1 MKGEKRM
8 NYKQLLIDN
17 FTYKTSYIARHVHGM
32 NVKETKD
39 YIAVDCGLPAD
50 TFNIITLL
58 NNDVTEGIEKLYK
71 VVNSY
76 NQKKFPM
83 SVWFW
88 DDRHEQ
94 TIKNELIKLGL
105 KEAEQNIAMVADL
118 KAIHPTINMQEGFTI
133 QKAFSPGQIKKFGET
148 LANLF
153 GTSEEGTHIQAF
165 YNQTASFDLWNSGNM
180 KLYLGIFKNE
190 VVSVGSLVCTK
201 DSIGIYDIATKEEMR
216 GQGFGSTMFNYLLQ
230 EAKELKVAQCV
241 LQASP
246 DGINIY
252 KKAGFQ
258 SVGQMTVFENRHLF
272 E

>member
-17 FTYKTSYIARHVHGM
+17 FTYKTSYIVRQVRGM

-58 NNDVTEGIEKLYK
+58 NNDVTEGIEKIYK
-71 VVNSY
+71 VVSTY

-83 SVWFW
+83 SIWFW

-118 KAIHPTINMQEGFTI
+118 KTIQPTIKMTEGFTI
-133 QKAFSPGQIKKFGET
+133 QRASSLGQIKKFGET

-153 GTSEEGTHIQAF
+153 GTSEEGIHVQTF
-165 YNQTASFDLWNSGNM
+165 YNETASFDLWNSENM
-180 KLYLGIFKNE
+180 KLYLGIFKDE

-230 EAKELKVAQCV
+230 EAKELNVAQCV
-241 LQASP
+241 LQASS

>member
-1 MKGEKRM
+1 MS
-8 NYKQLLIDN
+8 YKQLLIDN
-17 FTYKTSYIARHVHGM
+17 FTYKTSYIARELHGM
-32 NVKETKD
+32 HVKETKD
-39 YIAVDCGLPAD
+39 YIAIDCGLPAD

-58 NNDVTEGIEKLYK
+58 NNDLTEGIEKLYK
-71 VVNSY
+71 VVNNY
-76 NQKKFPM
+76 NQKKLPM

-88 DDRHEQ
+88 NDRHEQ
-94 TIKNELIKLGL
+94 TIKSELIKLGL

-118 KAIHPTINMQEGFTI
+118 KTIHPTINMPVGFTI
-133 QKAFSPGQIKKFGET
+133 QIASSAGQIKKFGET

-153 GTSEEGTHIQAF
+153 GTSEEGRHVQAF
-165 YNQTASFDLWNSGNM
+165 YYQTASFDLWNSENM
-180 KLYLGIFKNE
+180 KLYIGLYKGE

-201 DSIGIYDIATKEEMR
+201 ESIGIYDIATKEEMR
-216 GQGFGSTMFNYLLQ
+216 GKGFGSTMFNYLLQ

-258 SVGQMTVFENRHLF
+258 SVGKMSVYENRHLI

>member
-1 MKGEKRM
+1 M
-8 NYKQLLIDN
+8 NFKQLLIDN
-17 FTYKTSYIARHVHGM
+17 FTYKTSYIAQQAQGM

-58 NNDVTEGIEKLYK
+58 NNNVTEGIEKLYK
-71 VVNSY
+71 EVAY
-76 NQKKFPM
+76 FNQKKYPM

-88 DDRHEQ
+88 DEKLEGN
-94 TIKNELIKLGL
+94 IKNELIKLGL
-105 KEAEQNIAMVADL
+105 KEAEQNISMVANL
-118 KAIHPTINMQEGFTI
+118 HTILPTINLPEGFTI
-133 QKAFSPGQIKKFGET
+133 QKASSSGQIKKFGEA
-148 LANLF
+148 LASLF
-153 GTSEEGTHIQAF
+153 GTSEEGIHVQAF
-165 YNQTASFDLWNSGNM
+165 YNQTASFHLWNSENM
-180 KLYLGIFKNE
+180 KLYLGFYKDE
-190 VVSVGSLVCTK
+190 VVSVGSLVCTQ
-201 DSIGIYDIATKEEMR
+201 DSIGIYDIATKERMR
-216 GQGFGSTMFNYLLQ
+216 GKGFGSTMFNYLLQ
-230 EAKELKVAQCV
+230 EAKELNVAQCV

>member
-1 MKGEKRM
+1 M

-17 FTYKTSYIARHVHGM
+17 FINKISYITRQVHGM
-32 NVKETKD
+32 DVKETKD

-58 NNDVTEGIEKLYK
+58 NSNVTEGIEKLYK
-71 VVNSY
+71 EVECF

-94 TIKNELIKLGL
+94 TIKSELIKLGL
-105 KEAEQNIAMVADL
+105 KEAEQNIAMIADL
-118 KAIHPTINMQEGFTI
+118 KTIHPTINMPEGFTI
-133 QKAFSPGQIKKFGET
+133 QKASSSGQIKNFGET

-153 GTSEEGTHIQAF
+153 GTSEEGTHVQAF
-165 YNQTASFDLWNSGNM
+165 YNETASFDLWNSENM

-230 EAKELKVAQCV
+230 EAKELNVSQCV

-258 SVGQMTVFENRHLF
+258 SVGQMTVFENRRLI

>member
-1 MKGEKRM
+1 M

-17 FTYKTSYIARHVHGM
+17 FTYKTSYIARHLHEM
-32 NVKETKD
+32 NVKETND
-39 YIAVDCGLPAD
+39 FIAIDCGLPAD

-58 NNDVTEGIEKLYK
+58 NNDLTEGIKKLYK
-71 VVNSY
+71 VVNIY

-83 SVWFW
+83 SVWLW

-94 TIKNELIKLGL
+94 AIKNELIKLGL

-118 KAIHPTINMQEGFTI
+118 KTVHPTINMPEGFI
-133 QKAFSPGQIKKFGET
+133 IEKASSSGQIKKFGET

-153 GTSEEGTHIQAF
+153 GTSEEGTHVQAF
-165 YNQTASFDLWNSGNM
+165 YNETSSFDLWNSENM
-180 KLYLGIFKNE
+180 KLYIGLYKDE
-190 VVSVGSLVCTK
+190 VISVGSLVCTK

-216 GQGFGSTMFNYLLQ
+216 GQGFGSTMFNFLLQ

-258 SVGQMTVFENRHLF
+258 SVGQMTVLENRHLI

>member
-1 MKGEKRM
+1 M

-17 FTYKTSYIARHVHGM
+17 FTYKTSYIARQVHGM
-32 NVKETKD
+32 DVKETKD

-58 NNDVTEGIEKLYK
+58 NNNLAEGSEQLYK
-71 VVNSY
+71 EVAY
-76 NQKKFPM
+76 FNQKKFPM

-88 DDRHEQ
+88 DDKQEQ
-94 TIKNELIKLGL
+94 DIKRELIKIGL

-118 KAIHPTINMQEGFTI
+118 KTIHPIINMPVGFTI
-133 QKAFSPGQIKKFGET
+133 QKVSSSGQIKKFGET
-148 LANLF
+148 LAHLF
-153 GTSEEGTHIQAF
+153 GTSEEGIHVQAF
-165 YNQTASFDLWNSGNM
+165 YNETVSFDLWNSENM
-180 KLYLGIFKNE
+180 KLYLGYYKGE
-190 VVSVGSLVCTK
+190 AVSVGSLVITK

-216 GQGFGSTMFNYLLQ
+216 GKGFGSTMFHYLLQ
-230 EAKELKVAQCV
+230 EAKELKGAQCV

-258 SVGQMTVFENRHLF
+258 AVGKMIVFENRHLI

>member
-1 MKGEKRM
+1 M

-17 FTYKTSYIARHVHGM
+17 FTYKTSYIARQIHGM

-50 TFNIITLL
+50 TFNIITIL
-58 NNDVTEGIEKLYK
+58 NNNLTEGIEKLNK
-71 VVNSY
+71 VVNNY

-94 TIKNELIKLGL
+94 TIKSELIKLGL
-105 KEAEQNIAMVADL
+105 KEAEQNIAMIADL
-118 KAIHPTINMQEGFTI
+118 KTIHPLINMTKGFTI
-133 QKAFSPGQIKKFGET
+133 QKASSSGHIKKFGET

-153 GTSEEGTHIQAF
+153 GTSEEGTHVQAF
-165 YNQTASFDLWNSGNM
+165 YNKTASFDLWNSENM

-230 EAKELKVAQCV
+230 EAKELNVSQCV

-258 SVGQMTVFENRHLF
+258 SVGQMTVFENRRLI

>member
-1 MKGEKRM
+1 M

-17 FTYKTSYIARHVHGM
+17 FTYKTSYIARQVHGM
-32 NVKETKD
+32 NVKEARD

-58 NNDVTEGIEKLYK
+58 NSNVTEGIEKLYK
-71 VVNSY
+71 EVEFY

-83 SVWFW
+83 SVWLW
-88 DDRHEQ
+88 DAEQ
-94 TIKNELIKLGL
+94 ERDIKSELIKIGL

-118 KAIHPTINMQEGFTI
+118 KTIHPILNMPVGFTI
-133 QKAFSPGQIKKFGET
+133 EKASSSGQIKNFGET

-153 GTSEEGTHIQAF
+153 GTSEEGIHVQAF
-165 YNQTASFDLWNSGNM
+165 YNQTASFDLWNSEHM

-216 GQGFGSTMFNYLLQ
+216 GKGFGSTMFHYLLQ

-258 SVGQMTVFENRHLF
+258 PVGQMTVFENRHLI

>member
-1 MKGEKRM
+1 M
-8 NYKQLLIDN
+8 NFKQLLIDN
-17 FTYKTSYIARHVHGM
+17 FTYKTSYIAQQAQGM

-58 NNDVTEGIEKLYK
+58 NNNVTEGIEKLYK
-71 VVNSY
+71 EVAY
-76 NQKKFPM
+76 FNQKKYPM

-88 DDRHEQ
+88 DEKLEGN
-94 TIKNELIKLGL
+94 IKNELIKLGL
-105 KEAEQNIAMVADL
+105 KEAEQNISMVANL
-118 KAIHPTINMQEGFTI
+118 HTILPTINLPEGFTI
-133 QKAFSPGQIKKFGET
+133 QKASSSGQIKKFGEA
-148 LANLF
+148 LASLF
-153 GTSEEGTHIQAF
+153 GTSEEGIHVQAF
-165 YNQTASFDLWNSGNM
+165 YNQTASFHLWNSENM
-180 KLYLGIFKNE
+180 KLYLGFYKDE
-190 VVSVGSLVCTK
+190 VVSVGSLVCAQ
-201 DSIGIYDIATKEEMR
+201 DSIGIYDIATKERMR
-216 GQGFGSTMFNYLLQ
+216 GKGFGSTMFNYLLQ
-230 EAKELKVAQCV
+230 EAKELNVAQCV

>member
-1 MKGEKRM
+1 M

-17 FTYKTSYIARHVHGM
+17 FTYKTSYIARQVHGM
-32 NVKETKD
+32 DVKETKD

-58 NNDVTEGIEKLYK
+58 NSNVTEGIEKLYK
-71 VVNSY
+71 EVECF

-94 TIKNELIKLGL
+94 TIKSELIKLGL

-118 KAIHPTINMQEGFTI
+118 KTIHPKINMPEGFTI
-133 QKAFSPGQIKKFGET
+133 QKSSSSGQIKKFGET

-153 GTSEEGTHIQAF
+153 GTSEEGTHVQAF
-165 YNQTASFDLWNSGNM
+165 YNETASFDLWDSEQM
-180 KLYLGIFKNE
+180 KLYLGFYKEE

-216 GQGFGSTMFNYLLQ
+216 GRGFGSTMFNYLLQ

-258 SVGQMTVFENRHLF
+258 SVGQMTVFENRNLF

>member
-1 MKGEKRM
+1 M

-17 FTYKTSYIARHVHGM
+17 FTYKTSYIARQLHGM
-32 NVKETKD
+32 NVKEMKD

-50 TFNIITLL
+50 TFNIITIL
-58 NNDVTEGIEKLYK
+58 NNNLTEGIEKLYK
-71 VVNSY
+71 VVNNY

-88 DDRHEQ
+88 DDRYEQ
-94 TIKNELIKLGL
+94 TIKSELIKLGL
-105 KEAEQNIAMVADL
+105 KEAEQNIAMIADL
-118 KAIHPTINMQEGFTI
+118 KTIHPTINMPEGFTI
-133 QKAFSPGQIKKFGET
+133 QKASSSGQIKNFGET

-153 GTSEEGTHIQAF
+153 GTSEEGTHVQAF
-165 YNQTASFDLWNSGNM
+165 YNETASFDLWNSENM

-216 GQGFGSTMFNYLLQ
+216 GQGFGSTMFHYLLQ
-230 EAKELKVAQCV
+230 EAKELNVSQCV

-258 SVGQMTVFENRHLF
+258 SVGQMTVFENRRLI

>member
-1 MKGEKRM
+1 M

-17 FTYKTSYIARHVHGM
+17 FTYKTSYIARQLHGM

-39 YIAVDCGLPAD
+39 YIAVECGLPAD
-50 TFNIITLL
+50 TFNIITIL
-58 NNDVTEGIEKLYK
+58 NNNLTEGIEKLYK
-71 VVNSY
+71 VVNNY
-76 NQKKFPM
+76 NQKKLPM

-94 TIKNELIKLGL
+94 TIKSELIKLGL
-105 KEAEQNIAMVADL
+105 KEAEQNIAMVANL
-118 KAIHPTINMQEGFTI
+118 KTIHPTINMPKDFKI

-148 LANLF
+148 LASLF
-153 GTSEEGTHIQAF
+153 GTSEEGIHIQAF
-165 YNQTASFDLWNSGNM
+165 YNQTASFDLWNSEQM
-180 KLYLGIFKNE
+180 KLYLGFYKEE

-201 DSIGIYDIATKEEMR
+201 DSIGIYDIATKEELR
-216 GQGFGSTMFNYLLQ
+216 GKGFGSAMFNYLLQ

-252 KKAGFQ
+252 KKTGFQ
-258 SVGQMTVFENRHLF
+258 SVGQMTVFENRHLM

>member
-1 MKGEKRM
+1 M

-17 FTYKTSYIARHVHGM
+17 FTYKTSYIARQVHGM

-58 NNDVTEGIEKLYK
+58 NSNVTEGVEKLYK
-71 VVNSY
+71 EVECY

-83 SVWFW
+83 SVWLW
-88 DDRHEQ
+88 DAEQ
-94 TIKNELIKLGL
+94 ERDIKSELIKIGL

-118 KAIHPTINMQEGFTI
+118 KTIHPILNMPVGFTI
-133 QKAFSPGQIKKFGET
+133 EKASLSGQIKNFGET

-153 GTSEEGTHIQAF
+153 GTSEEGIHVQAF
-165 YNQTASFDLWNSGNM
+165 YNETVSFDLWNSEHM

-216 GQGFGSTMFNYLLQ
+216 GKGFGSTMFHYLLQ

-258 SVGQMTVFENRHLF
+258 PVGQMTVFENRHLI

>member
-1 MKGEKRM
+1 M

-17 FTYKTSYIARHVHGM
+17 FTYKTSYIARQIHGM
-32 NVKETKD
+32 NVKETND

-50 TFNIITLL
+50 TFNIITIL
-58 NNDVTEGIEKLYK
+58 NNNLTEGIEKLYK
-71 VVNSY
+71 VVNNY

-94 TIKNELIKLGL
+94 TIKSELIKLGL
-105 KEAEQNIAMVADL
+105 KEAEQNIAMIADL
-118 KAIHPTINMQEGFTI
+118 KTIHPLINMTKGFTI
-133 QKAFSPGQIKKFGET
+133 QKASSSGHIKKFGKT

-153 GTSEEGTHIQAF
+153 GTSEEGTHVQAF
-165 YNQTASFDLWNSGNM
+165 YNETASFDLWNSENM

-230 EAKELKVAQCV
+230 EAKELNVSQCV

-258 SVGQMTVFENRHLF
+258 SVGQMTVFENRRLI

>member
-1 MKGEKRM
+1 
-8 NYKQLLIDN
+8 
-17 FTYKTSYIARHVHGM
+17 M

-58 NNDVTEGIEKLYK
+58 NNDVTEGIEKIYK
-71 VVNSY
+71 VVSAY

-83 SVWFW
+83 SIWFW

-118 KAIHPTINMQEGFTI
+118 KTIQPTIKMPEGFTI
-133 QKAFSPGQIKKFGET
+133 QRASSLGQIKKFGET

-153 GTSEEGTHIQAF
+153 GTSEEGIHVQTF
-165 YNQTASFDLWNSGNM
+165 YNETASFDLWNSENM
-180 KLYLGIFKNE
+180 KLYLGVFKDE

-201 DSIGIYDIATKEEMR
+201 DSIGIYDIATKQEMR

-252 KKAGFQ
+252 KKSGFQ
-258 SVGQMTVFENRHLF
+258 SVGQMTVFENRHLI

>member
-1 MKGEKRM
+1 M
-8 NYKQLLIDN
+8 NFKKLLIDN
-17 FTYKTSYIARHVHGM
+17 FTYKTSYIARQAQGM
-32 NVKETKD
+32 NVKETKG

-58 NNDVTEGIEKLYK
+58 NNNVTENIEKLYK
-71 VVNSY
+71 EVVYY
-76 NQKKFPM
+76 NQKKYPM

-88 DDRHEQ
+88 DEKLEGN
-94 TIKNELIKLGL
+94 IKNELIKLGL
-105 KEAEQNIAMVADL
+105 KETEQNTAMVANL
-118 KAIHPTINMQEGFTI
+118 HTILPTINMPEGFTI
-133 QKAFSPGQIKKFGET
+133 QKASSSGQIKKFGEA
-148 LANLF
+148 LASLF
-153 GTSEEGTHIQAF
+153 GISEEGKYVQEF
-165 YNQTASFDLWNSGNM
+165 YNQTASSHLWNSENM
-180 KLYLGIFKNE
+180 KLYLGFYKDK
-190 VVSVGSLVCTK
+190 VVSVGSLVCTL

-216 GQGFGSTMFNYLLQ
+216 GKGFVSTMFNYLLQ
-230 EAKELKVAQCV
+230 EAKELNVAQCV

>member
-1 MKGEKRM
+1 M

-17 FTYKTSYIARHVHGM
+17 FTYKTSYIARQIHGM
-32 NVKETKD
+32 NVKETND

-50 TFNIITLL
+50 TFNIITIL
-58 NNDVTEGIEKLYK
+58 NNNLTEGIEKLYK
-71 VVNSY
+71 VVNNY

-94 TIKNELIKLGL
+94 TIKSELIKLGL
-105 KEAEQNIAMVADL
+105 KKAEQNIAMIADL
-118 KAIHPTINMQEGFTI
+118 KTIHPLINMTKGFTI
-133 QKAFSPGQIKKFGET
+133 QKASSSGHIKKFGET

-153 GTSEEGTHIQAF
+153 GTSEEGTHVQAF
-165 YNQTASFDLWNSGNM
+165 YNETASFDLWNSENM

-230 EAKELKVAQCV
+230 EAKELNVSQCV

-258 SVGQMTVFENRHLF
+258 SVGQMTVFENRRLI

>member
-1 MKGEKRM
+1 M
-8 NYKQLLIDN
+8 NFKQLLIDN
-17 FTYKTSYIARHVHGM
+17 FTYKTSYIARQAQGM

-58 NNDVTEGIEKLYK
+58 NNNVTENIEKLYK
-71 VVNSY
+71 EVAYY
-76 NQKKFPM
+76 NQKKYPM

-88 DDRHEQ
+88 DDRYEQ
-94 TIKNELIKLGL
+94 TIKSELIKLDL
-105 KEAEQNIAMVADL
+105 KEAEQNIAMVANL
-118 KAIHPTINMQEGFTI
+118 HTIHPTTNLPEGFTI
-133 QKAFSPGQIKKFGET
+133 QKASSSGQIKKFGEA
-148 LANLF
+148 LASLF
-153 GTSEEGTHIQAF
+153 GTSEEGKYVQAF
-165 YNQTASFDLWNSGNM
+165 YNQTASFHLWNSENM
-180 KLYLGIFKNE
+180 KLYLGFYKDE
-190 VVSVGSLVCTK
+190 VVSVGSLVCTQ

-216 GQGFGSTMFNYLLQ
+216 GKGFGSTMFYYLLQ
-230 EAKELKVAQCV
+230 EAKELNVAQCV

-246 DGINIY
+246 DGITIY

>member
-1 MKGEKRM
+1 M

-17 FTYKTSYIARHVHGM
+17 FTYKTSYIARQIHGM

-50 TFNIITLL
+50 TFNIITIL
-58 NNDVTEGIEKLYK
+58 NNNLTEGIDKLYK
-71 VVNSY
+71 VVNNY

-94 TIKNELIKLGL
+94 TIKSELIKLGL
-105 KEAEQNIAMVADL
+105 KEAEQNIAMIADL
-118 KAIHPTINMQEGFTI
+118 KTIHPTINMPEGFTI
-133 QKAFSPGQIKKFGET
+133 QKASSSGQIKNFGET

-153 GTSEEGTHIQAF
+153 GTSEEGTHVQAF
-165 YNQTASFDLWNSGNM
+165 YNETASFDLWNSENM

-201 DSIGIYDIATKEEMR
+201 DSIGIYDIATKEELR
-216 GQGFGSTMFNYLLQ
+216 GKGFGSAMFNYLLQ

-252 KKAGFQ
+252 KKTGFQ
-258 SVGQMTVFENRHLF
+258 SVGQMTVFENRHLM